1 MKTFQD
7 FQKVGENEQ
16 DRMLFIRSAINDHK
30 SSLPFRIAMDAE
42 MYDKQQNVTITTFR
56 NLLYTVTG
64 EVIPDNYSANY
75 KLASNFFDRLTTQ
88 RNSHLL
94 GNGVTFQ
101 KDDTKDKLGQFFDE
115 QMLELGH
122 SAQKGGV
129 SFGFW
134 NNDHLEVFDLINFV
148 PLYDEENG
156 ALMAGIRFWQIAPE
170 KPLRATLYELDG
182 LTDYIWTSDKPNGEV
197 MENGEKRAYKTKTT
211 GTPVDATYIYQ
222 GENYAGFP
230 IIPLFNVKKQSDLIG
245 MREPIDCYD
254 LIKSGFANTV
264 DEASLFYWTITN
276 AMGMD
281 EVDVVKFRDQIKRIK
296 AGMIER
302 NGAQVEAHTV
312 DAPYASREALLTRLR
327 NDLYEDY
334 MAEDIHEI
342 SAGATT
348 ATQIDASYE
357 PLNLKTD
364 SYESRVTTF
373 ILQLLN
379 LLGID
384 DKPTYKRS
392 KVHNKAEEIQV
403 ILQAAQFLPEE
414 YVTKSILTI
423 MGDTDALEEVKR
435 MKRLEELE
443 RQDIPRDNEDED
455 EEKEGEDDDNQG
467 QLTEE
472 EEE

>member
-156 ALMAGIRFWQIAPE
+156 ALMAGIRFWQIAPD
-170 KPLRATLYELDG
+170 KPTRATLYELDG

-211 GTPVDATYIYQ
+211 GTLP
-222 GENYAGFP
+222 
-230 IIPLFNVKKQSDLIG
+230 
-245 MREPIDCYD
+245 
-254 LIKSGFANTV
+254 
-264 DEASLFYWTITN
+264 SL
-276 AMGMD
+276 
-281 EVDVVKFRDQIKRIK
+281 
-296 AGMIER
+296 
-302 NGAQVEAHTV
+302 
-312 DAPYASREALLTRLR
+312 
-327 NDLYEDY
+327 
-334 MAEDIHEI
+334 
-342 SAGATT
+342 
-348 ATQIDASYE
+348 
-357 PLNLKTD
+357 
-364 SYESRVTTF
+364 
-373 ILQLLN
+373 
-379 LLGID
+379 
-384 DKPTYKRS
+384 
-392 KVHNKAEEIQV
+392 
-403 ILQAAQFLPEE
+403 
-414 YVTKSILTI
+414 
-423 MGDTDALEEVKR
+423 
-435 MKRLEELE
+435 
-443 RQDIPRDNEDED
+443 
-455 EEKEGEDDDNQG
+455 
-467 QLTEE
+467 
-472 EEE
+472 